1 MSVLMDIAIE
11 LKTDVKKNLAAV
23 LDRIQ
28 NSTMLKQKSKT
39 LTSLVAVSKTQ
50 SIEKIEIA
58 LKAGH
63 RIFGE
68 NRIQEATS
76 KWPDLKI
83 KYSGTELHLIGPLQ
97 TNKVK
102 EAVSLFDVIETVDRQ
117 KLAIE
122 IKKEIVKQGVN
133 IRCYVQVNTGEEEQK
148 AGILPA
154 EAENFVNYCQDTIGL
169 TIDGLMC
176 IPPVNEEP
184 ALHFT
189 LLTAMG
195 ERLGIRTFSM
205 GMSDDFE
212 TAIQFGATHVR
223 IGSSIFGK
231 RDSILA

>member
-1 MSVLMDIAIE
+1 MTVLMSMTIE
-11 LKTDVKKNLAAV
+11 PKIDVAENLAKV
-23 LDRIQ
+23 LDQIQ
-28 NSTMLKQKSKT
+28 SSMELTQKPKR

-68 NRIQEATS
+68 NRIQEAMS
-76 KWPDLKI
+76 KWMGLKT
-83 KYSGTELHLIGPLQ
+83 KYLNTELHLIGPLQ

-102 EAVSLFDVIETVDRQ
+102 EAVALFDVIETVDRS

-169 TIDGLMC
+169 TIEGLMC

-184 ALHFT
+184 ALHFS
-189 LLTAMG
+189 LLKAMG
-195 ERLGIRTFSM
+195 ERLGISTLSM

-231 RDSILA
+231 RDTILA